1 MKHMRLKLLAPT
13 LLAAGLAVAGLVG
26 ATAMDNRLRAST
38 TRERDTRMRAAFAD
52 AVQSGQQQIANA
64 AKLLGNDDAFLVA
77 VAAADAPRIRQA
89 LAPMCRDLGI
99 SLLGVYDRSGAL
111 VVRVDLPPVRPEA
124 AEAAGPVAAKPPPRP
139 EITDDLGPLA
149 QRSLAGIRLDDRL
162 TSSGGLIQVITVRN
176 LGPEPE
182 KAPVGTLVVGVP
194 LDRDFAERFSSDQG
208 VHLAI
213 SGRSGT
219 LLTSRGWRQEW
230 ATDGEWRPDLLP
242 LPLLLDTDL
251 TVTVWRN
258 TVADNLAA
266 YQRWA
271 MLAVLGGCAGVLIW
285 ISHRLIRGTVVT
297 LDRARRAAQAAER
310 RVAEIEA
317 RRNDAFLQGM
327 IADSPIACVVV
338 DGGADTV
345 LYANRRFAELWQ
357 LAEAAEDLRGKMT
370 IGALA
375 QRCSAVAADP
385 PAFTAAFAELARHG
399 ETRTVDDEVVL
410 RDGRIAH
417 RFSAPIKDADG
428 RHLGRVFLFEDI
440 TARKRYEG
448 DLIRAKEDA
457 EAANRAKGDFLSV
470 MSHELRTPLN
480 GVIGLG
486 HVLADTELDS
496 QQRECVETIVSCGR
510 HLLTVISDILDFSK
524 IDAGRMAV
532 ERVPVDLRSL
542 IDSTGNLIAEQARA
556 KRLDLRTAVADA
568 VPARLLGDPQRLR
581 QVLLNLLSNAVKF
594 TERGSVVLSAAAE
607 DGRLRLRV
615 QDTGIGIDPE
625 AQARLFAPFIQADS
639 STSRRYGG
647 TGLGLAISRR
657 LVELMGGGI
666 TLTSRAGEGSVFTID
681 LPLEATD
688 PGAST
693 GRISSAKRGGLVGG
707 MRVLVVEDDAVNR
720 MVARRLLEGIGC
732 AVSLAADGAA
742 ALERQR
748 QEGDRFDLVLLDL
761 QMPGMDGLACARA
774 WRLHEQQHGSGRVPI
789 LALTAAVQDDDRA
802 ATAAA
807 GMDGHLSKPVD
818 PEELATAVR
827 RFIPVRS

>member
-1 MKHMRLKLLAPT
+1 MKNLRLMLLAPT
-13 LLAAGLAVAGLVG
+13 LLAGGLAVAGLAG

-52 AVQSGQQQIANA
+52 AVQAGQQQIANA
-64 AKLLGNDDAFLVA
+64 AKLLGNDEGFLAA
-77 VAAADAPRIRQA
+77 VAAADRQRIRA
-89 LAPMCRDLGI
+89 DLAPICRDLGV
-99 SLLGVYDRSGAL
+99 SLLSVYDRGGIP
-111 VVRVDLPPVRPEA
+111 VVRVDQPPARADSSDGQNSSAP
-124 AEAAGPVAAKPPPRP
+124 AEPRP
-139 EITDDLGPLA
+139 EPPDDLAWLVKD
-149 QRSLAGIRLDDRL
+149 SLSGARLDDRL
-162 TSSGGLIQVITVRN
+162 ARSGGLTQVITIRN
-176 LGPEPE
+176 LGPEQ
-182 KAPVGTLVVGVP
+182 APIGSLVVGVP

-208 VHLAI
+208 VHLVI
-213 SGRSGT
+213 SGPTGIV
-219 LLTSRGWRQEW
+219 LASRGWRPEW
-230 ATDGEWRPDLLP
+230 AADGNWRPDRLP
-242 LPLLLDTDL
+242 LPVLLDTDL
-251 TVTVWRN
+251 SVTVWRN
-258 TVADNLAA
+258 TMADNLAA

-271 MLAVLGGCAGVLIW
+271 MLGVLGACAGVLIW
-285 ISHRLIRGTVVT
+285 ISHRMIRGTVIS
-297 LDRARRAAQAAER
+297 LDGARRAAQEAER

-327 IADSPIACVVV
+327 IADSPIGCVVV
-338 DGGADTV
+338 DGMADTV
-345 LYANRRFAELWQ
+345 LYANRRFIELWK
-357 LAEAAEDLRGKMT
+357 LSEAPEELRGRMT

-375 QRCSAVAADP
+375 QRCSGVAADP
-385 PAFTAAFAELARHG
+385 TAFTKAFSELSWPA

-417 RFSAPIKDADG
+417 RFSAPINDADG

-440 TARKRYEG
+440 TGRKRYEG
-448 DLIRAKEDA
+448 DLIRAKEEA

-486 HVLADTELDS
+486 HVLADTELDV

-524 IDAGRMAV
+524 IDAGRMV
-532 ERVPVDLRSL
+532 VDRVPLDLRAL
-542 IDSTGNLIAEQARA
+542 IASTGNLVAEQARS
-556 KRLDLRTAVADA
+556 KGLLLRTAVADE
-568 VPARLLGDPQRLR
+568 VPPRLLGDPQRLR

-594 TERGSVVLSAAAE
+594 TEQGSVRLEVGVVG
-607 DGRLRLRV
+607 GRLRLRV
-615 QDTGIGIDPE
+615 QDTGIGIDAE

-657 LVELMGGGI
+657 LTELMGGGI
-666 TLTSRAGEGSVFTID
+666 TLASRPGEGSAFTVD

-688 PGAST
+688 PNAST
-693 GRISSAKRGGLVGG
+693 GRISSAKRGGMAGG

-732 AVSLAADGAA
+732 TVALAADGNA

-748 QEGDRFDLVLLDL
+748 QEGDAFDLVLLDL

-774 WRLHEQQHGSGRVPI
+774 WRLHEQQRGAARVPI
-789 LALTAAVQDDDRA
+789 LALTAAVQEDDRA

-818 PEELATAVR
+818 PEELANAVR
-827 RFIPVRS
+827 RHVPARS